1 MRAGIIAGGN
11 WIVDR
16 VKTIDRFPEEQT
28 LSTILSQS
36 NQNGGGPFNVLVD
49 LARLGAT
56 FPLEGIGLIG
66 DDQDGEF
73 ILETCRENGI
83 DTTQIS
89 KAPASTSYTDV
100 MAVPSTGRRT
110 FFHHRGA
117 NALLDVPNFDFTQ
130 TTAKHFHLGYLLL
143 LDTLD
148 QPDPEFG
155 TRAGRVLDQARK
167 AGLSTSIDAVSESS
181 YRFPEIVLPTLPH
194 ADICFLNEF
203 ELSRTLGIYIPE
215 DANQT
220 ELETAAH
227 KLFEAGLR
235 ELAVIHSAKFG
246 FATNQEGQSWYLPS
260 LDVPEHEIKGTVGA
274 GDAFAAGFL
283 FAHHE
288 GHDAETALDWATRAA
303 ARSLRGEGASNGITS
318 LR

>member
-1 MRAGIIAGGN
+1 MRNGIVAGGN

-16 VKTIDRFPEEQT
+16 VKAIDRYPEEQT

-49 LARLGAT
+49 LARLGAK

-73 ILETCRENGI
+73 ILKTCREHNI
-83 DTTQIS
+83 DTLQIR
-89 KAPASTSYTDV
+89 AVEASTSYTDV
-100 MAVPSTGRRT
+100 MAVPATGRRT

-117 NALLDVPNFDFTQ
+117 NALLDVPHFDFTK
-130 TTAKHFHLGYLLL
+130 TTAKHFHLGYMLL

-167 AGLSTSIDAVSESS
+167 KGLTTSIDAVSESS

-194 ADICFLNEF
+194 ADICFLNEY
-203 ELSRTLGIYIPE
+203 ELGRTLGISIPE
-215 DANQT
+215 NAAEE
-220 ELETAAH
+220 ELKPAAQR
-227 KLFEAGLR
+227 LFEAGLKD
-235 ELAVIHSAKFG
+235 LAIIHSARFG
-246 FATNQEGQSWYLPS
+246 FAMNRAGESWYRPS
-260 LDVPEHEIKGTVGA
+260 LEVPEYEIKGTVGA

-283 FAHHE
+283 FAIHE
-288 GHDAETALDWATRAA
+288 GYNPETALDWAIRAA
-303 ARSLRGEGASNGITS
+303 ASSLLGEGASNGIVP
-318 LR
+318 LK